1 MQSQLTVRLSEDLY
15 KDVTSLAKRFGLKRS
30 DIVRMALEKF
40 LEGFEGWDETKPY
53 DRIKHLVG
61 SISSGIHDLGTS
73 HREYLLRKFKEI
85 A

>member
-1 MQSQLTVRLSEDLY
+1 MQSQLTFRLSEDLD
-15 KDVTSLAKRFGLKRS
+15 KDVASLAKRFGLKRS

-40 LEGFEGWDETKPY
+40 LEEIEGRIETKPY

-61 SISSGIHDLGTS
+61 SISSGIPDLGTS
-73 HREYLLRKFKEI
+73 HREYLLRKFKKI